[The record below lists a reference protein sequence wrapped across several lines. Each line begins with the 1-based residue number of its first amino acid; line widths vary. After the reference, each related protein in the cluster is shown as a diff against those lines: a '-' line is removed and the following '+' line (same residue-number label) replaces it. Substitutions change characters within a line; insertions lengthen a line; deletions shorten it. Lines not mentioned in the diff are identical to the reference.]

1 MCKIVE
7 ILMLRVLNSVS
18 IEIIFKLSIETEHL
32 MPTAALHVTRVHVSP
47 AMSPQRVPGRP
58 VEASTRC
65 SLGPSQLDSL
75 HEAQL
80 VETEEVAGKYPRHSG
95 KGNSCRT

>member
-32 MPTAALHVTRVHVSP
+32 MPTAALHVTRVT
-47 AMSPQRVPGRP
+47 RVTSYVTSKG
-58 VEASTRC
+58 
-65 SLGPSQLDSL
+65 
-75 HEAQL
+75 
-80 VETEEVAGKYPRHSG
+80 SG
-95 KGNSCRT
+95 SSS

>member
-32 MPTAALHVTRVHVSP
+32 MPTAALWHVTRVT
-47 AMSPQRVPGRP
+47 RVTSYVTSKG
-58 VEASTRC
+58 
-65 SLGPSQLDSL
+65 
-75 HEAQL
+75 
-80 VETEEVAGKYPRHSG
+80 SG
-95 KGNSCRT
+95 SSS